1 MARPLAGNARS
12 CRGVTKHQE
21 PVQVMAGIAMGLKC
35 PVCAVDLHSEFFLE
49 SRLFRA
55 DVMMDIYGGKEQ
67 HATDGNLETLPLRS

>member
-1 MARPLAGNARS
+1 
-12 CRGVTKHQE
+12 
-21 PVQVMAGIAMGLKC
+21 MAGIAMGLKC